1 MGDGHEHLHPLLP
14 GWPRRRAVGLA
25 PGGLIAIPTDVND
38 EVEQRRTLHTGIPS
52 VSGVTWAEVAVLD
65 DEETWTQTLIK
76 AQMGGGPREHL
87 GECAV
92 IACAR
97 HRGMVAVLDERA
109 AGVQADLQRVS
120 WRDSLWIAVEAYK
133 KLFGRDRERTEQL
146 VDDLLT
152 SGLWL
157 PFDTG
162 SSVFTWA
169 YEEGLL
175 P

>member
-1 MGDGHEHLHPLLP
+1 MDTSTFTHYCQAGHADVLS
-14 GWPRRRAVGLA
+14 ALA

-38 EVEQRRTLHTGIPS
+38 EIEQRRALHTGIPS

-65 DEETWTQTLIK
+65 EEETWTQTLIK

-109 AGVQADLQRVS
+109 AGVQADLHRVS
-120 WRDSLWIAVEAYK
+120 WRDSLWMP
-133 KLFGRDRERTEQL
+133 RDRERTQQL

-157 PFDTG
+157 PFDTA